1 MSTTRVYTQTDED
14 NSNKRILKVE
24 EVGDFYRKR
33 TKPLIR
39 LQGKWLM
46 KAGIL
51 PNNHIEVENP
61 EPGVLLLKMIDKEVK
76 IIGQLEFESF

>member
-1 MSTTRVYTQTDED
+1 MSTTRVYIQTDKD

-39 LQGKWLM
+39 LKGIWLM

-51 PNNHIEVENP
+51 PNNHVEVENP
-61 EPGVLLLKMIDKEVK
+61 ESGVLLLKMIDKEV
-76 IIGQLEFESF
+76 